1 MYLKALE
8 IYGFK
13 SFANKVKMPLKP
25 GITCIVGP
33 NGCGKSNVAD
43 SLRWCIGEMS
53 WKSLRM
59 PSMLDVIF
67 SGTTRRK
74 QLSMAEVSMT
84 FDNSERKLPLDF
96 SEVTVTRK
104 IYRSEE
110 SEYFINKVQCRL
122 KDIREMFLD
131 TGIGTDGYAIID
143 QGQVERLLSASP
155 AQRREMF
162 EEAAGVSKYKA
173 KRDEAS
179 RRLEKVEADL
189 NRLSDSMVILHEQ
202 IKKLEAEA
210 RKARLQQK
218 YRDELRSAEISLLL
232 QEYKSFVNQADEL
245 KTKLVPLSD
254 ELNSLS
260 ISISKLEGECSALN
274 LTLSQ
279 KEEELR
285 KIREAAH
292 SIKLEKNSLESLL
305 HHNEQTLQDISGSKA
320 SLEMS
325 KKANADKIARIEPH
339 INSIKAKI
347 SSEQASLPDIK
358 EKAGKAQETLSN
370 TQKAIRAAEDAAS
383 AISSKINAAF
393 SREVSLSQYL
403 ARSNAD
409 SSHLKESLAAIE
421 KDRMLLEE
429 NAKKL
434 KLSAE
439 AFAEESSKL
448 KEALAA
454 EKTKAGEAEHSSREL
469 SSEIQKADAHLN
481 AIREETAACRAKL
494 EALLVQAKKDS
505 YWVGLNIVLKA
516 RIPGIIGSMRKLVK
530 FSKADALAAEDSLGR
545 HLDSVICE
553 NMEAAE
559 AAIKILKSEGRGRCR
574 FILLDMAK
582 AAKERLEEAAKFSS
596 DVHSD
601 SFSVL
606 NKISCDEKIKPL
618 LQALLSGAYVSD
630 GSVRGLF
637 WLSGGAE
644 KIISNE
650 PYWGEETRL
659 QDSLSALADES
670 KAIINKKAELQPKLE
685 GFRKA
690 AELANSAALRLS
702 LEIKDKENQAR
713 NANESLMLNKERIQL
728 LAKNKERYEAELR
741 KASESA
747 EQFEKAL
754 SELKKESESLRNKKA
769 GLDAHKERL
778 HSEFALQK
786 ESFAISRAELENF
799 NKNLESLRADLMRN
813 EADFRSMAVESSHF
827 DSRSRELSVKEEKVR
842 ESSASASIKLET
854 LRDDL
859 AKKEILAKQL
869 DEEINALRLD
879 YSRFE
884 LNLKDSR
891 SLFAE
896 TERTK
901 IKLETEMTSQQA
913 RGEETKQR
921 LADAWEISVE
931 EAEKNY
937 SGQEADHERIVF
949 LRRRV
954 EAMGPV
960 NMTAPEEHEALSQRY
975 AFINS
980 QAEDLNKAKSDL
992 HSAIVKINDATRESF
1007 RITFDKVRSYFKE
1020 IYSLLFNGGESD
1032 LVLTAP
1038 NNLLET
1044 GIEIIARPPGKRP
1057 VSITQLSG
1065 GEKALTALSLLFS
1078 FFRVSPSPFCVMDE
1092 TDAPLDEANVER
1104 FVKLIREFA
1113 PATQFLVITHNKRT
1127 MEAAET
1133 LYGVTMEELGVSKL
1147 VSVDLKHAEDLAGQK
1162 AVSKAS

>member
-74 QLSMAEVSMT
+74 PLSMAEVSMT

-210 RKARLQQK
+210 RKAKLQQK
-218 YRDELRSAEISLLL
+218 YRDELRGAEISLLL
-232 QEYKSFVNQADEL
+232 REHKSFVKQADEL
-245 KTKLVPLSD
+245 RTKLVPLSD
-254 ELNSLS
+254 ELNILS

-274 LTLSQ
+274 LTLAQ
-279 KEEELR
+279 KGGELR

-305 HHNEQTLQDISGSKA
+305 QHNEQTLQDISGSKA
-320 SLEMS
+320 SLETS
-325 KKANADKIARIEPH
+325 KKANADKIARIEPY
-339 INSIKAKI
+339 INSLKAKI
-347 SSEQASLPDIK
+347 SSEQSSLPVIK
-358 EKAGKAQETLSN
+358 EKAGKAQERLAN
-370 TQKAIRAAEDAAS
+370 TQKAIRMAEDEAA
-383 AISSKINAAF
+383 ALASKINAAF

-403 ARSNAD
+403 ARVNAD
-409 SSHLKESLAAIE
+409 SSHLKESLASIE
-421 KDRMLLEE
+421 NDRMFLEE
-429 NAKKL
+429 NDKKL
-434 KLSAE
+434 KQSAE
-439 AFAEESSKL
+439 VFAKELSEL
-448 KEALAA
+448 KEALSA
-454 EKTKAGEAEHSSREL
+454 EKTKAGEAEKSSREL
-469 SSEIQKADAHLN
+469 SSEIQKADTRLN
-481 AIREETAACRAKL
+481 EIREETAACRAKL

-505 YWVGLNIVLKA
+505 YWVGLNIVLRAK
-516 RIPGIIGSMRKLVK
+516 IPGIIGSMRKLVK

-545 HLDSVICE
+545 HLDSVVCE

-574 FILLDMAK
+574 FLLLDRAE
-582 AAKERLEEAAKFSS
+582 AAKERLEELAKCSIAY
-596 DVHSD
+596 SD
-601 SFSVL
+601 SFSVI

-618 LQALLSGAYVSD
+618 LQALLSGAYVAD
-630 GSVRGLF
+630 GSVRGMF

-659 QDSLSALADES
+659 QDSLAALADES
-670 KAIINKKAELQPKLE
+670 KAIVNQKDMLQPKLAA
-685 GFRKA
+685 FHKA
-690 AELANSAALRLS
+690 AELANSAALKIS
-702 LEIKDKENQAR
+702 LEIKDKENQAE
-713 NANESLMLNKERIQL
+713 NARENLRLNKERIQL
-728 LAKNKERYEAELR
+728 LAKNKERYESELR

-747 EQFEKAL
+747 AQFEKAL

-769 GLDAHKERL
+769 GLDSQKEQL
-778 HSEFALQK
+778 HSDFALQK
-786 ESFAISRAELENF
+786 EAFAISRTELENF
-799 NKNLESLRADLMRN
+799 NKNLEGLNAELMRN
-813 EADFRSMAVESSHF
+813 EADFRSMEGESAHF
-827 DSRSRELSVKEEKVR
+827 DSRSRELELKEKKVR
-842 ESSASASIKLET
+842 ESSDSANIKLET

-859 AKKEILAKQL
+859 AKKEILLAQL

-879 YSRFE
+879 YSRLE

-891 SLFAE
+891 ALFAE
-896 TERTK
+896 TERIK
-901 IKLETEMTSQQA
+901 IKLETEMTSHQA

-949 LRRRV
+949 LRRRA

-975 AFINS
+975 DFINS

-992 HSAIVKINDATRESF
+992 HSAIAKINDATRESF

-1032 LVLTAP
+1032 LVLTDP
-1038 NNLLET
+1038 DNLLET